1 LREGLRNHAVLGAA
15 GLLIAADFV
24 AVMLRRRRQLGDFD
38 VSMEFGRRFASGQPL
53 SQGGL
58 HFPYLPTAAM
68 FFAPFS
74 MLPRPL
80 AFLLFYMLAF
90 ICLVLVYRR
99 LTAMVCNARPVLR
112 QRRWAVAIVSL
123 ILASHYIIRDLDDGG
138 PNIVLLAL
146 ATGGIYL
153 ARSGREVAAGGFLGA
168 AIAFKATAGGFIPF
182 LLWKRRRDAALR
194 DLRPSAEPRGARQG
208 ALPRSDG
215 LPPSNAVHG
224 C

>member
-1 LREGLRNHAVLGAA
+1 
-15 GLLIAADFV
+15 LIAADFV

-146 ATGGIYL
+146 ATGRNLSGSVRTRSCGRWI
-153 ARSGREVAAGGFLGA
+153 SGRRHRVQGHRGR
-168 AIAFKATAGGFIPF
+168 IHPF
-182 LLWKRRRDAALR
+182 PVVEA
-194 DLRPSAEPRGARQG
+194 PPRCCFT
-208 ALPRSDG
+208 RSS
-215 LPPSNAVHG
+215 P
-224 C
+224 